1 MFLTRSKTMQE
12 AITTKE
18 KLTSLMLQMQE
29 IIMQDYE
36 DNEDIQNAFNAL
48 ASAYDYYIDEE

>member
-1 MFLTRSKTMQE
+1 MQE
-12 AITTKE
+12 AISTKD

-36 DNEDIQNAFNAL
+36 DNEDIQDAFNAL
-48 ASAYDYYIDEE
+48 ASAYDYYIED

>member
-1 MFLTRSKTMQE
+1 MQE
-12 AITTKE
+12 AISTKE
-18 KLTSLMLQMQE
+18 KLVSLMLQMQD

-48 ASAYDYYIDEE
+48 ASAYDYYLED

>member
-1 MFLTRSKTMQE
+1 MQD

-18 KLTSLMLQMQE
+18 KLTSLMLQIQY
-29 IIMQDYE
+29 IIQDDYE

-48 ASAYDYYIDEE
+48 ASAFDYYIED

>member
-1 MFLTRSKTMQE
+1 MQDNV
-12 AITTKE
+12 KD

-29 IIMQDYE
+29 ILMEDYE

-48 ASAYDYYIDEE
+48 ASAFDYYIED

>member
-1 MFLTRSKTMQE
+1 MQNT
-12 AITTKE
+12 ISTKE
-18 KLTSLMLQMQE
+18 QLTSLMLQMQE

>member
-1 MFLTRSKTMQE
+1 MQE
-12 AITTKE
+12 AISTKD
-18 KLTSLMLQMQE
+18 KLTNLMLQMQE

-48 ASAYDYYIDEE
+48 ASAFDYYLED

>member
-1 MFLTRSKTMQE
+1 MQE
-12 AITTKE
+12 AISTKE
-18 KLTSLMLQMQE
+18 KLVNLMLQMQE

-48 ASAYDYYIDEE
+48 ADAYDYYLED

>member
-1 MFLTRSKTMQE
+1 MQD

-18 KLTSLMLQMQE
+18 QLTSLMLQIQY
-29 IIMQDYE
+29 IIQDDYE

-48 ASAYDYYIDEE
+48 ASAFDYYIED